1 MATIHFHKTTHAT
14 PEQFVEQ
21 GKNLKGRLLAA
32 FLGTAGTGALM
43 AAFDDTVRA
52 VDAGYDAAQVC

>member
-14 PEQFVEQ
+14 PEQFVER

-32 FLGTAGTGALM
+32 FLGTAGTGALS
-43 AAFDDTVRA
+43 AAFDDTDRA
-52 VDAGYDAAQVC
+52 ADARYDDALVC